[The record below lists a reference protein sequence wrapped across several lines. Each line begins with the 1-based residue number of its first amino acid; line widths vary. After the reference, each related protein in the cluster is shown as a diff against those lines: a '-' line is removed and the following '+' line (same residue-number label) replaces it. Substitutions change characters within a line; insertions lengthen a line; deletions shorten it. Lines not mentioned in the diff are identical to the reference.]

1 MTKMTSG
8 KTLSSLVVA
17 IMLVFVL
24 AIGANAAS
32 HTVYIDK
39 GDGPVQSGQI
49 TANNGA
55 NYNGYNSSQ
64 SGHRLYIT
72 LQSSSGSGW
81 TDQKVSLMDI
91 GQSASGYSNLSGDL
105 LWRVQLN
112 PQYYFTDCI
121 GSGTVSN
128 R

>member
-17 IMLVFVL
+17 IMLIFVL
-24 AIGANAAS
+24 TISANAAS

-64 SGHRLYIT
+64 SGHKLYIT

-91 GQSASGYSNLSGDL
+91 GQSASGYSSLSGDL

-121 GSGTVSN
+121 GWGTVSN